1 MKTCKYEMP
10 FPSEHPFNGTVL
22 CGAYSESK
30 LPNGKLWAHYPVCR
44 NENCPLKHPELL
56 GDQQSLSVKAKTL
69 KT

>member
-1 MKTCKYEMP
+1 MGTCKYEMP
-10 FPSEHPFNGTVL
+10 FPSEPPFSGKVL

-56 GDQQSLSVKAKTL
+56 GDQQSQRGKAKTL

>member
-30 LPNGKLWAHYPVCR
+30 LPNGHITPYA
-44 NENCPLKHPELL
+44 ET
-56 GDQQSLSVKAKTL
+56 KTVL
-69 KT
+69 

>member
-30 LPNGKLWAHYPVCR
+30 LPNGKLWAHYPKCTS
-44 NENCPLKHPELL
+44 ENCPLKHPELL
-56 GDQQSLSVKAKTL
+56 GDQQS
-69 KT
+69 